1 MSRKFITSILIAA
14 VTVTGFSLSAAPAKA
29 GNEDIAKLLFGAA
42 TLVIIGKAIS
52 DNNNSGHTTTRRDS
66 VPTYHVTPKPTTKP
80 KPHRNRKALPASCL
94 RQHYTNNGR
103 VRMMSNHC
111 LSQKGTHVSR
121 LPESCKIRVRTDR
134 GTQRGYQMRCLR
146 NNGYT
151 LASN

>member
-14 VTVTGFSLSAAPAKA
+14 VAVTGFSLSAAPAKA
-29 GNEDIAKLLFGAA
+29 GNEDLAKFLFGATA
-42 TLVIIGKAIS
+42 LVIIGKAIS
-52 DNNNSGHTTTRRDS
+52 DNNNGAQAATRHD
-66 VPTYHVTPKPTTKP
+66 VPTYHAKP
-80 KPHRNRKALPASCL
+80 KPKPRKNHKALPASCL

-111 LSQKGTHVSR
+111 LNQNYRHVNR
-121 LPESCKIRVRTDR
+121 LPESCKIRVRTER

-146 NNGYT
+146 NNGFS